1 MTNSNF
7 KTNNFITPE
16 KAAILLP
23 TIISS
28 FISFIIISAFAIPKY
43 VSSNKV
49 NNELKE
55 FRRKESEL
63 PELKLQSKII
73 SEKLK
78 KLNIEKRRIIKLIS
92 GTKNLDTFITRLG
105 FIGNKNNINFKNI
118 LPISSTKF
126 VGSGNSEIQNELNIN
141 PDPLLVEGVKKYII
155 DVKFS
160 SDFSSLLSFFRE
172 LELQENIILF
182 SDINVL
188 TLKAENENTK
198 FKNPP
203 KLEVSLK
210 MIVYGKI

>member
-1 MTNSNF
+1 MTDSNL
-7 KTNNFITPE
+7 KRNNFITPE

-28 FISFIIISAFAIPKY
+28 LISFIIISAFAIPKY

-73 SEKLK
+73 SEKLE

-105 FIGNKNNINFKNI
+105 FIGDQNNINFKNI

-126 VGSGNSEIQNELNIN
+126 VGSGNSEIQNELKIN
-141 PDPLLVEGVKKYII
+141 PDPLLVEGVKKYTI

-172 LELQENIILF
+172 LELQESIVLF
-182 SDINVL
+182 SDIDVSVSELENNN
-188 TLKAENENTK
+188 LKVKYPADLN
-198 FKNPP
+198 
-203 KLEVSLK
+203 VSLK
-210 MIVYGKI
+210 MTIYGEI